1 MDVYIKDMAAG
12 AIQMG
17 KGNETDEGC
26 VGESIILLNITATK
40 TVKQKV
46 SKIWKWWHV
55 QKIWGNA
62 MICR

>member
-46 SKIWKWWHV
+46 SKI
-55 QKIWGNA
+55 
-62 MICR
+62 